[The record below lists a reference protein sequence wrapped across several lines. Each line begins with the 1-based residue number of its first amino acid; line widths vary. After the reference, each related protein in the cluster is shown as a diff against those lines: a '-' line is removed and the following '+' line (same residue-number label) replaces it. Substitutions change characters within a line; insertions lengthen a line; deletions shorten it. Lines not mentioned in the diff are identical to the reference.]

1 MMSNLN
7 FYRDY
12 TISGIQEMESFEVQQ
27 MGSGSSQVFSGDTE
41 TIVVKESS
49 QQQVDR
55 SGPASDESVKLPSM
69 ESRNPS
75 QIFVGEKEDLNVSQF
90 KVQIQ
95 NNLAGLI
102 DKAKQVNRTQ
112 EDEKSQNS

>member
-12 TISGIQEMESFEVQQ
+12 TISSIQEMESFEVQQ

-41 TIVVKESS
+41 TIIVEE
-49 QQQVDR
+49 QQVDR

-75 QIFVGEKEDLNVSQF
+75 QIFVGEKEDLNVSQI